1 MKILK
6 FLFIG
11 AIGTAWSLYAQR
23 CTIQG
28 PETSAPEKQRVT
40 LDDAIAFAL
49 THRSSLNDL
58 MFASKSQ
65 RNNALA
71 ALSGYL
77 PQISIY
83 SRFLSAKDRAIPKN
97 QQYIY
102 IDQLLFSFAGP
113 VEQYRIEKIGSHIAE
128 LGALFHSDEIRYETE
143 NSFFNLYLLQTLIAP
158 VSTFEIAATAQ
169 LRKAELS
176 NDQGLLNS
184 FLFEK
189 ERGSYG
195 YALSKIFNYEEQ
207 MTISKTN
214 LTRALQAE
222 QPVLID
228 MTNAR
233 YAISETLNTITHL
246 PYDEDFFKEAA
257 HNLRKDLAIKD
268 QEIAQHAQLKQLKEK
283 SYLPSASLY
292 ADIATGQPALAVGL
306 RQLPGNFWQAGIQFN
321 WNFDGLGNVHR
332 AAAEEASLQAA
343 IFAKRDKELSIEQEV
358 SNAYH
363 ELQQLKKELDAN
375 CTDQSPEELFLQ
387 QKKRYEVGD
396 ISETEYKQALYEW
409 NKAQYDV
416 HNLEVKTVLKYK
428 ELLFKSGYPQ
438 IDNPSSTQSRQS

>member
-6 FLFIG
+6 FLFILI
-11 AIGTAWSLYAQR
+11 ACSSWSLSAKR
-23 CTIQG
+23 CL
-28 PETSAPEKQRVT
+28 PKEPVAASPLKERVT

-49 THRSSLNDL
+49 SHRSSLNDL
-58 MFASKSQ
+58 LFASKSQ

-77 PQISIY
+77 PQISVY
-83 SRFLSAKDRAIPKN
+83 SRFLAAKDRAIPKN

-113 VEQYRIEKIGSHIAE
+113 VEQYRIEKLGSHITE

-143 NSFFNLYLLQTLIAP
+143 ISFFNLYLLQARIAP
-158 VSTFEIAATAQ
+158 VSTFELSIAAQ
-169 LRKAELS
+169 LQKTVLS
-176 NDQGLLNS
+176 NKQGLLSS

-189 ERGSYG
+189 EHADYDYG
-195 YALSKIFNYEEQ
+195 MSAIFGYEEQ
-207 MTISKTN
+207 ITIANTN
-214 LTRALQAE
+214 LTRALEAE
-222 QPVLID
+222 QPFLID

-233 YAISETLNTITHL
+233 STIKTTLDTIAHL
-246 PYDEDFFKEAA
+246 PYDEAFFIEAA
-257 HNLRKDLAIKD
+257 QNLRKDLAIKD
-268 QEIAQHAQLKQLKEK
+268 QEIERFARLKQLKEK

-332 AAAEEASLQAA
+332 AAAQEASLQAA
-343 IFAKRDKELSIEQEV
+343 IFAKRDKEFSINKEV
-358 SNAYH
+358 SNAYN
-363 ELQQLKKELDAN
+363 ELLQLKKELAVT
-375 CTDQSPEELFLQ
+375 CSDQSPEELFLQ

-396 ISETEYKQALYEW
+396 LSETDYKQAVYEW
-409 NKAQYDV
+409 EKAQFGVRD
-416 HNLEVKTVLKYK
+416 LEVKTVLKYK
-428 ELLFKSGYPQ
+428 ELLFKSGYPH